1 MLDPRTMMPGTLL
14 EYRGDNAM
22 YLLHHDG
29 SLDVVDPQG
38 VGPLFHVLT
47 IRKSSRLFCTYF
59 IHRSGRLVLDY
70 FTPETFDESFRL
82 VSDIVIAE
90 G

>member
-14 EYRGDNAM
+14 EYRGVHAV
-22 YLLHHDG
+22 YLLYPDG
-29 SLDVVDPQG
+29 SLDVVGPQI
-38 VGPLFHVLT
+38 VGPLLHVLT
-47 IRKSSRLFCTYF
+47 VRKSSRLFCIYF

-82 VSDIVIAE
+82 VSDIVLAE